1 LEIAVRNDAL
11 LRKLRD
17 DISRVGAL
25 PRADTATL
33 PFGLAAIDNALPR
46 RGLDVASLHEIAGG
60 ASGALHGAAA
70 ILFAAGI
77 AARTHGQTL
86 WCITRPDLFAPA
98 LAQAG
103 LDPDRIIV
111 VEAGD
116 EASLLTCWEEGLR
129 HGGLGT
135 VVGEIAKL
143 SMTASRRLKL
153 AAESSGTL
161 ALAIRRWKRD
171 RDTFDFGQPTA
182 ATTRWRVTA
191 LPSSPLPV
199 PGVGRARWLVELI
212 RSQAGQCADF
222 VVEACDEKG
231 RLALPAD
238 LADGSLLQ
246 GETRYR
252 AAS

>member
-1 LEIAVRNDAL
+1 MRNEALVRQ
-11 LRKLRD
+11 LRD
-17 DISRVGAL
+17 DISRMGA
-25 PRADTATL
+25 PRADAGVL
-33 PFGLAAIDNALPR
+33 PFGVSSLDSTLPGG
-46 RGLDVASLHEIAGG
+46 GLSIASLHEIAGG
-60 ASGALHGAAA
+60 ASGAIHGAAA

-77 AARTHGQTL
+77 AARTTGQVL

-103 LDPDRIIV
+103 LDPDRLII

-116 EASLLTCWEEGLR
+116 EASLLACCEESLR
-129 HGGLGT
+129 HGGLGS

-143 SMTASRRLKL
+143 PMTASRRLKL
-153 AAESSGTL
+153 AAETSGTL
-161 ALAIRRWKRD
+161 AIVIRRWKRD

-199 PGVGRARWLVELI
+199 PGVGRPRWLVELL
-212 RSQAGQCADF
+212 RSQAGQSADF

-231 RLALPAD
+231 RLALPAE
-238 LADGSLLQ
+238 LADRSSLP
-246 GETRYR
+246 GARDRTTAPRR

>member
-1 LEIAVRNDAL
+1 VRNEAL

-25 PRADTATL
+25 VRADVAPL
-33 PFGLAAIDNALPR
+33 PFGVDAIDSALPR
-46 RGLDVASLHEIAGG
+46 QGLELAALHEIAGG

-77 AARTHGQTL
+77 AARTRGQIL

-103 LDPDRIIV
+103 LDPDRIII

-116 EASLLTCWEEGLR
+116 EASLLACGEEGLR
-129 HGGLGT
+129 HGGLGA
-135 VVGEIAKL
+135 VVVEIARF

-153 AAESSGTL
+153 AAEASGTL

-199 PGVGRARWLVELI
+199 PGVGRPRWLVELI
-212 RSQAGQCADF
+212 RSQAGQSADF
-222 VVEACDEKG
+222 IVEACDENG
-231 RLALPAD
+231 CLALPAD
-238 LADGSLLQ
+238 LADGSALQ
-246 GETRYR
+246 DTPRYR

>member
-1 LEIAVRNDAL
+1 MRNEAL
-11 LRKLRD
+11 LQRLRA
-17 DISRVGAL
+17 DIGGVGASWK
-25 PRADTATL
+25 AEAATL
-33 PFGLAAIDNALPR
+33 PFGLPQIDDALPG
-46 RGLDVASLHEIAGG
+46 RGLMLASLHEVAGG
-60 ASGALHGAAA
+60 ALGAVHGAAA

-77 AARTHGQTL
+77 AARTHGQIL

-103 LDPDRIIV
+103 LDPDRLII

-116 EASLLTCWEEGLR
+116 ETSLLACCEEGLR

-161 ALAIRRWKRD
+161 AIAVRRWKRQ

-191 LPSSPLPV
+191 LPSSPLPA
-199 PGVGRARWLVELI
+199 PGIGRPRWFIELI

-231 RLALPAD
+231 YLALPAD
-238 LADGSLLQ
+238 VADRPAVPDTGR
-246 GETRYR
+246 GR
-252 AAS
+252 AA

>member
-1 LEIAVRNDAL
+1 MRNEAL
-11 LRKLRD
+11 LRQLRD
-17 DISRVGAL
+17 DISRVGAR
-25 PRADTATL
+25 RADAATL
-33 PFGLAAIDNALPR
+33 PFGLDPIDGTLPGGGLAL
-46 RGLDVASLHEIAGG
+46 ASLHEVAGG
-60 ASGALHGAAA
+60 AAGALHGAAA

-77 AARTHGQTL
+77 AARTTGQVL

-103 LDPDRIIV
+103 LDPDRIII

-116 EASLLTCWEEGLR
+116 EASLLACCEEGLR
-129 HGGLGT
+129 HGGLGAI
-135 VVGEIAKL
+135 VGEIAKL
-143 SMTASRRLKL
+143 PMTASRRLKL

-161 ALAIRRWKRD
+161 AIAIRRWKRD

-199 PGVGRARWLVELI
+199 PGVGRPRWLVELI

-222 VVEACDEKG
+222 VVEACDETG

-238 LADGSLLQ
+238 MADRSLLSQ
-246 GETRYR
+246 PLR

>member
-1 LEIAVRNDAL
+1 MQDQAL
-11 LRKLRD
+11 LQRLRK
-17 DISRVGAL
+17 DIERLGLSSRAQTHAL
-25 PRADTATL
+25 AFGIDSIDRIL
-33 PFGLAAIDNALPR
+33 PGGGLA
-46 RGLDVASLHEIAGG
+46 LDSLHEIAGG
-60 ASGALHGAAA
+60 ASGAIHGAAT

-77 AARTHGQTL
+77 AARTRGQIL

-98 LAQAG
+98 LSQAG
-103 LDPDRIIV
+103 LDPDRIII

-116 EASLLTCWEEGLR
+116 EASPLACCEEGLR
-129 HGGLGT
+129 HDGLGA

-153 AAESSGTL
+153 AAETSGTL

-182 ATTRWRVTA
+182 TTTRWRVTA

-199 PGVGRARWLVELI
+199 PGVGRPRWLVELI

-222 VVEACDEKG
+222 IVEACDEKG

-238 LADGSLLQ
+238 LANGSLLQ
-246 GETRYR
+246 DASRYR

>member
-1 LEIAVRNDAL
+1 VRNEAL
-11 LRKLRD
+11 LRELRD
-17 DISRVGAL
+17 HISRVGTL
-25 PRADTATL
+25 SRAGAATL
-33 PFGLAAIDNALPR
+33 PFGVSSIDNVLPR
-46 RGLDVASLHEIAGG
+46 QGLDLASLHEIAGG
-60 ASGALHGAAA
+60 AAGAVHGAAA

-77 AARTHGQTL
+77 AARTRGQVL

-103 LDPDRIIV
+103 LDPDRIII

-116 EASLLTCWEEGLR
+116 EASLLACCEEGLR
-129 HGGLGT
+129 HGGLGA

-153 AAESSGTL
+153 AAETSGTL
-161 ALAIRRWKRD
+161 AIVIRRWKRD

-199 PGVGRARWLVELI
+199 PGVGRPRWLVELI

-246 GETRYR
+246 GETQYR